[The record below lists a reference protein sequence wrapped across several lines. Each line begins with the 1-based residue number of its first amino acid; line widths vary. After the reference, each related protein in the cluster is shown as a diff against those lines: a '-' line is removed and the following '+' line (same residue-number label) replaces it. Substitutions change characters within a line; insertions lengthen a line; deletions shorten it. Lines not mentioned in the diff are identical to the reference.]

1 VTKRF
6 AVIAGGGT
14 GGHVLP
20 ALEIAE
26 ALATEGHDR
35 ASIAFIGSRRGQ
47 EATMLAGRG
56 FPMTLLPGRG
66 IQRSFSPRAIL
77 DNVGAALGLS
87 AAAALALVS
96 IVRHRPKI
104 VVAVGGYA
112 SFAAGLAA
120 IVTRVPLVLVN
131 TDAVPGAVNALFGR
145 YATASAVGF
154 PGSTLPRA
162 EVTGTPVRPEFAA
175 VDRSTSGRRTARQA
189 LDLPTDR
196 TTVAVFGGSLGSR
209 RINDAVVGL
218 AERWASRGDLTLYHV
233 TGARDFD
240 QLAATVVDE
249 TDNGGLVRRMVR
261 YEDQMPTLVAA
272 ADVMVCRSGA
282 MTVAE
287 LAVAGVPAVLVP
299 LPGAPRDHQTENA
312 RALVAV
318 GGAVLVP
325 DERCTPERLE
335 DELNRILSDPTT
347 SESMGRAAST
357 LGHPDAAAL
366 VAQLVERH
374 AS

>member
-1 VTKRF
+1 M
-6 AVIAGGGT
+6 
-14 GGHVLP
+14 LP

-26 ALATEGHDR
+26 ALAALGHDR
-35 ASIAFIGSRRGQ
+35 ASITFIGSRRGQ

-66 IQRSFSPRAIL
+66 IQRSFSPRAVL
-77 DNVGAALGLS
+77 ENVGAVAGLT
-87 AAAALALVS
+87 AAAVMALVS

-175 VDRSTSGRRTARQA
+175 VDRTTAGRRMARQA
-189 LDLPTDR
+189 LDLPPDR

-218 AERWASRGDLTLYHV
+218 AERWATRADLTLYHV
-233 TGARDFD
+233 TGSRDFD
-240 QLAATVVDE
+240 ELVAKASKEASQTED
-249 TDNGGLVRRMVR
+249 GGLVRRMVR

-272 ADVMVCRSGA
+272 ADVMVCRAGA

-335 DELNRILSDPTT
+335 DVLDGILSDPTT
-347 SESMGRAAST
+347 RETMGHAAST
-357 LGHPDAAAL
+357 LGHPDAASE